1 MRHLISWLAVALAPF
16 LFCAC
21 SESST
26 DAPSGL
32 PSTVRNLA
40 VLHTLDCN
48 EGYADSV
55 VKVEDGHLKFVCDGE
70 KWVSLQKSTE
80 SSSSSESD
88 DNSSERQY
96 SSSST
101 EGYYSSATTQSS
113 SSRDEQYSSGED
125 WFYSSDARF
134 SSSSISSSSISAYTR
149 SPDTTEKPPFESH
162 LATWDET
169 FYGSEFD
176 EATGILTDLRD
187 NNQYRTMTVG
197 NCTWTLD
204 NLRFTDSIM
213 TPSLKGDN
221 IYCDS
226 ISGECR
232 YTWGAAMDSVNTG
245 CGNDNVCDA
254 NRYWKGICP
263 YGWHIPTERDLGDLL
278 DTLPTGS
285 AYETLMNEYEFWGPS
300 PDTSRYTISGI
311 WFATTTNASKS
322 AKILSHKKAKDE
334 RKNEHYY
341 DWLSDTYK
349 SVRINVRCVKD

>member
-162 LATWDET
+162 LVTWDEP

-176 EATGILTDLRD
+176 ETTGILTDLRD

-197 NCTWTLD
+197 DYTWTLD
-204 NLRFTDSIM
+204 NLRFSDSTM
-213 TPSLKGDN
+213 TPSLKGRFH
-221 IYCDS
+221 CDS
-226 ISGECR
+226 VSKECR

-245 CGNDNVCDA
+245 CGNENVCDGA
-254 NRYWKGICP
+254 RHWKGICP
-263 YGWHIPTERDLGDLL
+263 YGWHIPTERDLSDLL
-278 DTLPTGS
+278 NALPRGS
-285 AYETLMNEYEFWGPS
+285 AYETLVNEYEFWGPS
-300 PDTSRYTISGI
+300 PDTSSTVISGI
-311 WFATTTNASKS
+311 WFATSTNGCKY
-322 AKILSHKKAKDE
+322 AKHLSLQRAKNNRE
-334 RKNEHYY
+334 YESYHY
-341 DWLSDTYK
+341 WLSETYK
-349 SVRINVRCVKD
+349 SVRIDIRCVKD

>member
-1 MRHLISWLAVALAPF
+1 MRHPISWLAGALAPF
-16 LFCAC
+16 LFIAC

-48 EGYADSV
+48 ESYADSI

-88 DNSSERQY
+88 NNSSEREY

-101 EGYYSSATTQSS
+101 EDYYSSAATQSS
-113 SSRDEQYSSGED
+113 SSRDEQYSSSED

-162 LATWDET
+162 LVTWDEP

-204 NLRFTDSIM
+204 NLRFSDSTM
-213 TPSLKGDN
+213 TPSLNGR

-226 ISGECR
+226 VSKECR

-245 CGNDNVCDA
+245 CGNDNVCDGT
-254 NRYWKGICP
+254 RHWKGICP
-263 YGWHIPTERDLGDLL
+263 YGWHIPTERDLSDLL
-278 DTLPTGS
+278 NALPTGL
-285 AYETLMNEYEFWGPS
+285 AYETLMNDYEFWGPS
-300 PDTSRYTISGI
+300 PDTSRYVISGI
-311 WFATTTNASKS
+311 WFAMTTNGSKN
-322 AKILSHKKAKDE
+322 AKILSHRTAQAE
-334 RKNEHYY
+334 REHPYY
-341 DWLSDTYK
+341 YYWLRETYK
-349 SVRINVRCVKD
+349 SAKVDVRCVKD